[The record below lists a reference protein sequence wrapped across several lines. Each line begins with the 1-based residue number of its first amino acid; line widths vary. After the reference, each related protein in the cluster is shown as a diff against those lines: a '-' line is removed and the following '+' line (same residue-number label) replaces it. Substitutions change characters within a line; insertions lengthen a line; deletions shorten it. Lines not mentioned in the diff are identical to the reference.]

1 MSIEEKQ
8 TCNMHTK
15 EKEKSGTC
23 CQTKDEEEKTEEE
36 KTLFIANAQE
46 AVRQSSRTGSK
57 LEHFLRG
64 TIMMIKFSVF
74 RSSLTLHT
82 SN

>member
-23 CQTKDEEEKTEEE
+23 CQTKDAEEKTEEPNE
-36 KTLFIANAQE
+36 
-46 AVRQSSRTGSK
+46 
-57 LEHFLRG
+57 
-64 TIMMIKFSVF
+64 
-74 RSSLTLHT
+74 
-82 SN
+82 

>member
-23 CQTKDEEEKTEEE
+23 CQVKENEEEKTEETNE
-36 KTLFIANAQE
+36 
-46 AVRQSSRTGSK
+46 
-57 LEHFLRG
+57 
-64 TIMMIKFSVF
+64 
-74 RSSLTLHT
+74 
-82 SN
+82 